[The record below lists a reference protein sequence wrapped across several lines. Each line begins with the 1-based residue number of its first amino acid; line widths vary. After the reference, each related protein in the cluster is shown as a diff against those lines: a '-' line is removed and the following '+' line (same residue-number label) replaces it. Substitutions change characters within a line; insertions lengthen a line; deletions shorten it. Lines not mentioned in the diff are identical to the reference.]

1 MRIMHRRGLTL
12 VLLAFA
18 AVPLLAAQAGSPS
31 QYAVLLASLKAG
43 KTDIDYARLRL
54 SYMDSP
60 EYKQAKDTT
69 DAEKAMAKALNAK
82 DYPAALTQAETVL
95 ASNYVNID
103 AHFVAYVANREMGAT
118 DRAQFHHTVFL
129 GLIDSIRSSGD
140 GKSPATAWVVISVDE
155 EYAVLQVLGFTSSGQ
170 SLLQQNGHSYDVMK
184 AKNDAGTEQTFFF
197 NVDIP
202 FQHYGF

>member
-12 VLLAFA
+12 ALLAFV
-18 AVPLLAAQAGSPS
+18 AVPLLAAQTASPS
-31 QYAVLLASLKAG
+31 EYSILLASLKAG
-43 KTDIDYARLRL
+43 KTDIDYGRLRL
-54 SYMDSP
+54 SYRDSP

-69 DAEKAMAKALNAK
+69 DAEKAMAEALNAK
-82 DYPAALTQAETVL
+82 DYPTALTQAETVL

-118 DRAQFHHTVFL
+118 DRTEFHHTVFR

-140 GKSPATAWVVISVDE
+140 GKSPATAWVVISVHE
-155 EYAVLQVLGFTSSGQ
+155 EYVVLRALGFKPSGQ
-170 SLLQQNGHSYDVMK
+170 SLMNQNGHSYDVMK
-184 AKNDAGTEQTFFF
+184 AKSGDGTEQTFYF

-202 FQHYGF
+202 FKHYGF

>member
-12 VLLAFA
+12 VLLAFV
-18 AVPLLAAQAGSPS
+18 AVPLLAAQADSPS

-43 KTDIDYARLRL
+43 KTDIDYGRLRL
-54 SYMDSP
+54 SYIDSP
-60 EYKQAKDTT
+60 EFKQAKDTT
-69 DAEKAMAKALNAK
+69 AAENAMVEALNAK
-82 DYPAALTQAETVL
+82 DYPAALKQAETVL

-118 DRAQFHHTVFL
+118 DRAEFHHTVFL

-155 EYAVLQVLGFTSSGQ
+155 EYVLLQALGFKPSGQ
-170 SLLQQNGHSYDVMK
+170 SLLQQNGHPFDVMK
-184 AKNDAGTEQTFFF
+184 AKSGDGTEQTFYF
-197 NVDIP
+197 NVDIL
-202 FQHYGF
+202 FKHYGF